1 MKAYQERGMRNLWAA
16 QWHSKNRL
24 DGETRHIINGDGC
37 LPALFRTRR
46 ECREFIQKHY
56 GYIKER
62 EDLRREP
69 HGWRLPKAIK
79 VQVMEL

>member
-1 MKAYQERGMRNLWAA
+1 MRNLWAA

-24 DGETRHIINGDGC
+24 DGETRHIINGDFC
-37 LPALFRTRR
+37 LPVLFRTRR

-79 VQVMEL
+79 VQVLEL